1 MILKNNIRKLV
12 LDEEKATYI
21 GSVDFRC
28 LEINYIGSTKIVTL
42 LPQNYIVKKS
52 HNKIYIF
59 NIGNIRNI
67 VESKTENMDLDLF
80 KYKGKALFTR
90 AKITN
95 RQKIQGNVFISR
107 QHIQVWKSL
116 FKRDDVEYDWAYL
129 DDKWEDIDFDG
140 KNNKQSYIH
149 RHIDKDE
156 EANTTT
162 ITREIRKK

>member
-95 RQKIQGNVFISR
+95 RQKYREMFLYHV
-107 QHIQVWKSL
+107 HIYRFGSL
-116 FKRDDVEYDWAYL
+116 CSKEMMWNTIGHIL
-129 DDKWEDIDFDG
+129 MING
-140 KNNKQSYIH
+140 KI
-149 RHIDKDE
+149 
-156 EANTTT
+156 
-162 ITREIRKK
+162 